1 MSIFDRINEWFDD
14 LRVPEDIRRELDDA
28 ERLLRE
34 GNLSAAFTQL
44 RALDVRY
51 PDVWRT
57 QFLLGLTRETEGAL
71 EEACGHYKEALNLR
85 ADSMSRL
92 ALARVVADLG
102 RHDEARELL
111 VRAADDARRKSD
123 EFEALQRLGELD
135 ELDGHWE
142 DAARTWARLRSRE
155 PANSTWRL
163 NEALARDKT
172 GSSDIAID
180 LLRNAP
186 TLDTAIRLK
195 LASMLL
201 NAGAQTANID
211 EINELLEDV
220 PATDRDWMWQLARA
234 GSYALNGTHEE
245 SLKLLFAAAK
255 EAPAAKLGEIHTEI
269 ASQFLALEN
278 STRALDHAE
287 AAIMIAPGLK
297 PRLIAARA
305 AIAVNSIEIAQDHA
319 RKILAEHPDN
329 EQTRI
334 LMARAHVSLG
344 QDQEARALLAPL
356 RRTGSDPEVLI
367 VQAELALRTGDA
379 LEAVSLLHEANVR
392 GAASNAAALLHR
404 ALKALAPPLPRIAR
418 DGAPD
423 AIALSNTLRFLAE
436 LATQHFLLAPM
447 VSSINEVRTSLDQ
460 PLSIAVLGEFN
471 AGKSTLIN
479 AWLGEQ
485 VLATGVLPT
494 TSHINRIGYGP
505 RKAAR
510 IDYVDGDAEEISFER
525 AGQLVKEEPGRI
537 ANLEFGY
544 PHPVLR
550 SVNFWDTPGFN
561 APDDAHER
569 RAEDALTSADAIL
582 WVLDAR
588 QALTQSEFSRIATIP
603 DASEKLIVVINK
615 ADQYETA
622 DLAEIHEHVST
633 AVGQD
638 AAGIFIISALEAMK
652 AHSEERTEPE
662 AFSGLRTAI
671 DTTFFQRTSEL
682 KSLETYRR
690 LRELIAQLLEIAH
703 AATLELEHRTNT
715 LVDARTTRLARWQQE
730 AFELPRSMTHQLGT
744 EVRALR
750 SEIVDSLQSADSG
763 VRILGTVLGSSLN
776 RRAVD
781 DLRVSLRASL
791 KRILERTTATLT
803 EAIGKLEEDGINT
816 VEQIGD
822 DISSAQARTL
832 RRRVEA
838 YLVARDGHRRLLR
851 EQLVERTLVA
861 FDARFETSGIPTL
874 LRLVGRDREDAEVER
889 ETALLLPLRT
899 AEWQHVVES
908 WVEESLAAHAKL
920 LEQIERDIEILRVDI
935 EHRIVRPIDSVYD
948 ALGMTEPGAAA
959 LR

>member
-1 MSIFDRINEWFDD
+1 MSIFDRLNEWIDD

-28 ERLLRE
+28 ERLMRE
-34 GNLSAAFTQL
+34 GNLSGAFAQL

-71 EEACGHYKEALNLR
+71 EEACGYYKEALSLR
-85 ADSMSRL
+85 ADPMSRL

-123 EFEALQRLGELD
+123 EFEALERLAELD
-135 ELDGHWE
+135 ELDEQWE
-142 DAARTWARLRSRE
+142 DAARTWARLRSRD
-155 PANSTWRL
+155 PANSGWRL
-163 NEALARDKT
+163 NEARARDNA
-172 GSSDIAID
+172 GSTDIAIE

-186 TLDTAIRLK
+186 TQDAAIRLE
-195 LASMLL
+195 LAAMLL
-201 NAGAQTANID
+201 SKSSQSEDVD
-211 EINELLEDV
+211 EINLLLDGV
-220 PATDRDWMWQLARA
+220 PAADQGWAWQLARA
-234 GSYALNGTHEE
+234 RSYAMSGGHKEALD
-245 SLKLLFAAAK
+245 LLFQAAA
-255 EAPAAKLGEIHTEI
+255 EAPAGRLGDIQTEI
-269 ASQFLALEN
+269 ASRFLALGDSE
-278 STRALDHAE
+278 RALDHAE
-287 AAIMIAPGLK
+287 AAVMIAPALE
-297 PRLIAARA
+297 PRLIAAQA
-305 AIAVNSIEIAQDHA
+305 AINVGSIDVAQDHA

-356 RRTGSDPEVLI
+356 RRTDSDPAVLV

-379 LEAVSLLHEANVR
+379 LEAVSLLHEADVR
-392 GAASNAAALLHR
+392 GATSDAAPLLRR
-404 ALKALAPPLPRIAR
+404 ALEALAPPLPRIDR
-418 DGAPD
+418 GGAPD

-447 VSSINEVRTSLDQ
+447 VTAINEVRTSLDQ

-510 IDYVDGDAEEISFER
+510 IDYVDGDAEEISFEK
-525 AGQLVKEEPGRI
+525 AGKLVKEEPERI

-544 PHPVLR
+544 PHPELR

-561 APDDAHER
+561 APDDVHEQ
-569 RAEDALTSADAIL
+569 RAEAALTSADAIL

-603 DASEKLIVVINK
+603 DAAKKLIVVINK
-615 ADQYETA
+615 ADQYEA
-622 DLAEIHEHVST
+622 AELAEIQSHVSS
-633 AVGQD
+633 AIGQD
-638 AAGIFIISALEAMK
+638 AAGVFMISALEAMN
-652 AHSEERTEPE
+652 ANTNESEEPEP
-662 AFSGLRTAI
+662 FRDLRAAI

-690 LRELIAQLLEIAH
+690 LRELITQLLEVAR
-703 AATLELEHRTNT
+703 AAMQELEHRTST

-730 AFELPRSMTHQLGT
+730 AFELPRSMTHQLGS

-750 SEIVDSLQSADSG
+750 TEIVDSLRSADSG

-791 KRILERTTATLT
+791 KRILERTTAALIA
-803 EAIGKLEEDGINT
+803 AIGQLEEAGINT

-822 DISSAQARTL
+822 DVSSAQARTL

-874 LRLVGRDREDAEVER
+874 LRLVGRDRDDVEVER

-899 AEWQHVVES
+899 GEWQHVVEA
-908 WVEESLAAHAKL
+908 WVEESLAVHAKL

-959 LR
+959 LS